1 MNLDLLSASAM
12 HEELRR
18 IECGQKGR
26 YKYKDIVRALV
37 VILGVVR
44 DCDIGY
50 MRIVRKNDPGD
61 YKSTND
67 MLLICKQADREYWD
81 KIIANILFEKS

>member
-1 MNLDLLSASAM
+1 MNLDLLSISAM
-12 HEELRR
+12 CGELRR
-18 IECGQKGR
+18 TEHGREGR
-26 YKYKDIVRALV
+26 YKYEDIVRALTI
-37 VILGVVR
+37 ILSVVR